1 MSKHYS
7 APIVRKASEFTLIDD
22 TDPTKKIRFS
32 AAGITTGTTRTLTAP
47 DATDTIQVLAAAQ
60 TVSSKTTSD
69 GTGTVISKTITFT
82 EGAGTTC
89 TGTVVIPAG
98 ATLHDIVITST
109 VLWGGTSAV
118 LKVGDAEDDDGWF
131 TGVDLKATDL
141 LVGEALRASDA
152 TTGWGGKNGV
162 YLVAATGRMGQATA
176 TIAGPYYASAGSV
189 IGVVTMG
196 TPSTTGRTFM
206 TVLYS
211 VGSVT
216 AATVA

>member
-1 MSKHYS
+1 MKVYAHEQRTGG
-7 APIVRKASEFTLIDD
+7 VHG
-22 TDPTKKIRFS
+22 
-32 AAGITTGTTRTLTAP
+32 AGSGDLVTTGT
-47 DATDTIQVLAAAQ
+47 AQ
-60 TVSSKTTSD
+60 TISGAKAF
-69 GTGTVISKTITFT
+69 TGAPTGIVVSKTIAFT
-82 EGAGTTC
+82 EQAGTTC

-98 ATLHDIVITST
+98 ATLHDIVIAST
-109 VLWGGTSAV
+109 VVWGGTSAT

-141 LVGEALRASDA
+141 LAGEALRASDA

-162 YLVAATGRMGQATA
+162 YLVASTGRMGQATA

-206 TVLYS
+206 TATYS
-211 VGSVT
+211 VGTVT